1 MPMGKRAIPPSTR
14 RFLAH
19 VRTQSIGY
27 QREVHSQLET
37 IEGVLKGTVTVC
49 TDGRVHTDWWQLRQ
63 VARVLKDDVAK
74 AGFRE
79 AVALFERLCHM
90 ADQALLGL
98 VAVGSVVEHVHV

>member
-1 MPMGKRAIPPSTR
+1 MPMGKRAMHPSTR

-19 VRTQSIGY
+19 GRTQSIGY

-49 TDGRVHTDWWQLRQ
+49 TGGRVHTDWWQLRQ
-63 VARVLKDDVAK
+63 VARVLKEDAAK

-79 AVALFERLCHM
+79 AVLFLSVYARWQIKRFLVWWSLAL
-90 ADQALLGL
+90 
-98 VAVGSVVEHVHV
+98 S